1 MRTLLTVLFA
11 LAAIAPAS
19 AADLKLLTAGAFK
32 SVALELVPEF
42 EKKTGHKVTVENDTA
57 GAIARRIADGE
68 SFDVVVMPPA
78 AMGPLLG
85 SKLVESSAK
94 PLARVGIGVAIKQGA
109 PVPDIS
115 TVDAFKQ
122 SLLKARAIAYTDPA
136 SGGTAGTYLAK
147 LFEKLGIAAE
157 LKPKSVLVKG
167 GLAAEKLISGEAD
180 IAMQPASEL
189 LAVPGAVLVGP
200 IPLEVQT
207 YIIYA
212 GAVSAGTRDQAG
224 GRCPAPRPMGPRQG
238 AAAEEEGD
246 GAALAASR
254 SMLDRGRAAR
264 AERSCLARR
273 TGEKVSPLRAR
284 APVATL
290 RERPSKPSAPS
301 PPPSTRRSCGRC
313 RRGRG
318 PGSHSTCSRPS

>member
-1 MRTLLTVLFA
+1 MRLLLIAF
-11 LAAIAPAS
+11 LAVAGMAPAS

-57 GAIARRIADGE
+57 GALARRVAGGE
-68 SFDVVVMPPA
+68 YFDVVVMPPL

-115 TVDAFKQ
+115 TVDAWKK
-122 SLLKARAIAYTDPA
+122 SLLAARAIAYTDPA
-136 SGGTAGTYLAK
+136 SGGTAGTYLAN

-157 LKPKSVLVKG
+157 LKPKTVLVKG
-167 GLAAEKLISGEAD
+167 GLAAEKLLTGEAE
-180 IAMQPASEL
+180 IAMQPTSEL
-189 LAVPGAVLVGP
+189 LAVPGAMVVGP

-212 GAVSAGTRDQAG
+212 GAVGAGARDQA
-224 GRCPAPRPMGPRQG
+224 
-238 AAAEEEGD
+238 AADALL
-246 GAALAASR
+246 AALHGPDKAALLKKKG
-254 SMLDRGRAAR
+254 MEL
-264 AERSCLARR
+264 
-273 TGEKVSPLRAR
+273 P
-284 APVATL
+284 
-290 RERPSKPSAPS
+290 
-301 PPPSTRRSCGRC
+301 
-313 RRGRG
+313 
-318 PGSHSTCSRPS
+318 

>member
-1 MRTLLTVLFA
+1 MRLLLIALFA
-11 LAAIAPAS
+11 LAGIAPAA

-57 GAIARRIADGE
+57 GGVARRLAGGE
-68 SFDVVVMPPA
+68 YFDVVVMSPA
-78 AMGPLLG
+78 PMAPLLG

-115 TVDAFKQ
+115 TVDAWKQ

-136 SGGTAGTYLAK
+136 SGGTAGTYLAN

-167 GLAAEKLISGEAD
+167 GLAAEKLISGEAE
-180 IAMQPASEL
+180 IAMQPSSEL

-212 GAVSAGTRDQAG
+212 GAVSAAARDQA
-224 GRCPAPRPMGPRQG
+224 AAG
-238 AAAEEEGD
+238 ALL
-246 GAALAASR
+246 AALHGPDKAALLKKKG
-254 SMLDRGRAAR
+254 MEL
-264 AERSCLARR
+264 
-273 TGEKVSPLRAR
+273 P
-284 APVATL
+284 
-290 RERPSKPSAPS
+290 
-301 PPPSTRRSCGRC
+301 
-313 RRGRG
+313 
-318 PGSHSTCSRPS
+318 